1 MTVAIT
7 SGLLVMSPGVLRI
20 RRSTRR
26 GLCAAVHA
34 ATLVGVA
41 VPEHHQRRPVA
52 GLQDPGAD
60 TAGLHHLLAQVD
72 PEQL

>member
-1 MTVAIT
+1 
-7 SGLLVMSPGVLRI
+7 
-20 RRSTRR
+20 
-26 GLCAAVHA
+26 
-34 ATLVGVA
+34 